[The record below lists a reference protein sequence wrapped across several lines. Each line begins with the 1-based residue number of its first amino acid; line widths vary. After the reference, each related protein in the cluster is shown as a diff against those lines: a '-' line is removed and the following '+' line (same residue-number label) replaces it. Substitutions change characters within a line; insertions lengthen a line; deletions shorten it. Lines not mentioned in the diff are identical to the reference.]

1 MERSRLLGT
10 PARLVSCEHSM
21 SFIGFPLRLKKAFLD
36 KCDEREAILRLVR
49 IMAQTPNGSWSGG
62 KHFGVRNFFEFENA
76 RRRREASREAC
87 EEINKALLDLDI
99 THYRV
104 ESLVKEAQTDRDVDS
119 YVVTLASTDSKGEI
133 YTMTV

>member
-1 MERSRLLGT
+1 
-10 PARLVSCEHSM
+10 M
-21 SFIGFPLRLKKAFLD
+21 SFIAFPLRLKKAFLD

-49 IMAQTPNGSWSGG
+49 IMAQTPNGSWSGD
-62 KHFGVRNFFEFENA
+62 KHFGVRNFFEFEHA

-104 ESLVKEAQTDRDVDS
+104 ESLVKEAQTEQDVDS
-119 YVVTLASTDSKGEI
+119 YVVTLASTDKEGEI

>member
-1 MERSRLLGT
+1 
-10 PARLVSCEHSM
+10 M
-21 SFIGFPLRLKKAFLD
+21 SFVAFPLRLKKAFLD

-62 KHFGVRNFFEFENA
+62 KHFGVRNLFEEA
-76 RRRREASREAC
+76 RRRREAPREALD
-87 EEINKALLDLDI
+87 EINKALLDLDI

-104 ESLVKEAQTDRDVDS
+104 ESLVQETRTEQDVDS
-119 YVVTLASTDSKGEI
+119 YVVTLASTDNEGEI